1 MIVIGLITVAL
12 ILGLYG
18 NNSFKANNLGASAFL
33 GIEDT
38 NLNTSSS
45 GIYTPVL
52 NTNYTVSAFR
62 TSNTRSITT
71 TSSGPATTTETY
83 YYTTTEP
90 SLPDESGY
98 YPIQGYVPVGCE
110 NGTDYSTVTNE
121 PCG

>member
-1 MIVIGLITVAL
+1 MTIIVIGLITVAL

-18 NNSFKANNLGASAFL
+18 NRSFKTSDLGASAFL

-38 NLNTSSS
+38 NLNTGSS
-45 GIYTPVL
+45 GVYTPVL

-71 TSSGPATTTETY
+71 TSSEPTTTRTY
-83 YYTTTEP
+83 YYTDYQTNG
-90 SLPDESGY
+90 DV
-98 YPIQGYVPVGCE
+98 QGYVPVGCE